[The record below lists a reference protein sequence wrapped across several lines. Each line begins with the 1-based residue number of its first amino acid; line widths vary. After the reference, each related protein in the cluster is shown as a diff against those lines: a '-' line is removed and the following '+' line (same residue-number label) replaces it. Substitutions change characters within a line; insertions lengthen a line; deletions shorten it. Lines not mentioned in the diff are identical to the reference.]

1 MMKNKITVILG
12 SKSDIG
18 KLKDGFSILDELGIP
33 YERYIISAHRNPDKL
48 RRLCQKIKKDG
59 TEVVIAAA
67 GLAAAL
73 PGFVASYVD
82 IPVIGVPLTG
92 GELDGLSSLLSIV
105 QSPKGLGLVSSGFDK
120 RGFINAIIFSLEIMA
135 IKDKSYQKKIDK
147 LKNKF
152 RK

>member
-1 MMKNKITVILG
+1 MKNRITIILG
-12 SKSDIG
+12 SKSDTE
-18 KLKDGFSILDELGIP
+18 KLKDGFALLDELGVL
-33 YERYIISAHRNPDKL
+33 YKRYIISAHRNPDKL
-48 RRLCQKIKKDG
+48 RRLCQRMKRDG

-73 PGFVASYVD
+73 PGFVASYMN

-92 GELDGLSSLLSIV
+92 GEFDGLDSLLSIV
-105 QSPKGLGLVSSGFDK
+105 QSPRGLGLVSSGFDK
-120 RGFINAIIFSLEIMA
+120 RGFINAIIFSLEILA
-135 IKDKSYQKKIDK
+135 LKDKNYHKKLIK